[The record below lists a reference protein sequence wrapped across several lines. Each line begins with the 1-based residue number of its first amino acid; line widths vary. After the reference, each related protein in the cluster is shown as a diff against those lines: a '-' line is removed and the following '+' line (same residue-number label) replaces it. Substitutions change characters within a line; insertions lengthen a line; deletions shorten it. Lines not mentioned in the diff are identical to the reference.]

1 MLWPAMTERACLIP
15 GVELRT
21 PLTLGFH
28 ASDFPAA
35 YDMIEVFSI
44 LAASP
49 MTGAMLRYR
58 ARPVPQADGPRARQ
72 GRCRAAERVQD
83 RGHRPCCDQRESRR
97 LRYEAM
103 TESVGAPCRS
113 IS

>member
-1 MLWPAMTERACLIP
+1 MTERACLIP

-49 MTGAMLRYR
+49 MTGAMLRHSST
-58 ARPVPQADGPRARQ
+58 GPTSRW
-72 GRCRAAERVQD
+72 RVQTVG
-83 RGHRPCCDQRESRR
+83 R
-97 LRYEAM
+97 
-103 TESVGAPCRS
+103 VGAELPSAFRIGGTGRAVTSGSRDACATKR
-113 IS
+113 